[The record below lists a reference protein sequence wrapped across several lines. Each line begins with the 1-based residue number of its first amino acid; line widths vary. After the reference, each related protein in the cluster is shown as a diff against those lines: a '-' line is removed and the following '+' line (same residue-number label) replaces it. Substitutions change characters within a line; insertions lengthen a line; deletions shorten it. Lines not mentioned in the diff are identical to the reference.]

1 MTETRRPAP
10 LALRACA
17 FTALST
23 GEAATN
29 LEELHDGLRRV
40 PGRSLYYH
48 FWGRLLRPVLRAQNY
63 VNDLANWVGHEL
75 RDPLLAEK
83 LALVDPG
90 DETDI
95 ETLRRRVLA
104 LLEERLDDDPPP
116 HATPPE
122 DAFHFLEGQMVIFDL
137 EERPRDP
144 DELARLLPSLPPS
157 SIYYHMI
164 DARHR
169 PPQGTDDFQRWL
181 HGWGDRFHPLIRSL
195 RAVDV
200 YFTPLPRL
208 QDELTRLFRTH
219 VEEASA

>member
-1 MTETRRPAP
+1 MPGTQRPDP
-10 LALRACA
+10 LELRGCA

-23 GEAATN
+23 GEHATN
-29 LEELHDGLRRV
+29 LEELHDRLQRV

-48 FWGRLLRPVLRAQNY
+48 FWGRLLRPVLRQQNY

-75 RDPLLAEK
+75 RDHLLAER

-104 LLEERLDDDPPP
+104 LTAERLNDNPPP
-116 HATPPE
+116 HTTPPE
-122 DAFHFLEGQMVIFDL
+122 DGFHFLEGQMVIFDTG
-137 EERPRDP
+137 ERPRDP
-144 DELARLLPSLPPS
+144 AELAWLLPSLPPS

-181 HGWGDRFHPLIRSL
+181 DGWEGTFDPLIQAL

-208 QDELTRLFRTH
+208 QEELTRLFQAH
-219 VEEASA
+219 VAEVPS

>member
-1 MTETRRPAP
+1 MQGSPHPDP
-10 LALRACA
+10 LELRGCA

-23 GEAATN
+23 GERATT
-29 LEELHDGLRRV
+29 LRELRDGLRKV

-48 FWGRLLRPVLRAQNY
+48 FWGRLLRPVLREQDY
-63 VNDLANWVGHEL
+63 VNDLGNWVGHEL
-75 RDPLLAEK
+75 RDHLLAER

-95 ETLRRRVLA
+95 ETLRRRILA
-104 LLEERLDDDPPP
+104 LLDERLDDDPPP
-116 HATPPE
+116 TASTE
-122 DAFHFLEGQMVIFDL
+122 DDAFHFLEGQMVIFDTG
-137 EERPRDP
+137 ERAADP
-144 DELARLLPSLPPS
+144 GELARLLPRLPPS

-181 HGWGDRFHPLIRSL
+181 EGWGETFAPLVEAL

-208 QDELTRLFRTH
+208 QEELAQAFRVH
-219 VEEASA
+219 AAGVAS